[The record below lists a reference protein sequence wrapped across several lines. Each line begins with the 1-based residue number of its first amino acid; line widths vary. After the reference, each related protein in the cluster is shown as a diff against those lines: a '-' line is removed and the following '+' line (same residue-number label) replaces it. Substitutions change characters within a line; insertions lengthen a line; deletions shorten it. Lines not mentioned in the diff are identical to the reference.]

1 MIHTINV
8 EHLSK
13 EFKTPQK
20 KEGIWGSLSSLFQ
33 KQYTIY
39 KAVDDV
45 SFSIEKGELVGML
58 GSNGAGKTTTLKIL
72 SGLLHPTK
80 GTATVLGHTP
90 WERHNDFRR
99 RFSIVMGQRN
109 QLWWDLPAM
118 DSYLLNKEIYR
129 IPTNRYKELVKK
141 LSERLEIDSK
151 LSIQLRRLS
160 LGERMKCE
168 LIGALLHEPE
178 VVYLD
183 EPTIG
188 LDVVAQHSLREF
200 VKEYNKEHDST
211 IILTSH
217 YMEDIVSLCK
227 RVIILDKGKIFYDG
241 NLEKLS
247 SSVGNDKIVTLH
259 FKEEISSEM
268 EASLSPQFEKISST
282 TLKARISKQEAPNI
296 VSSVLQ
302 SYPIDDINLEEV
314 PIEEVIREIFQK
326 K

>member
-1 MIHTINV
+1 MQKTISV
-8 EHLSK
+8 ENLTK

-20 KEGIWGSLSSLFQ
+20 KEGIVGSLSSIFN
-33 KQYTIY
+33 KQYTTY

-45 SFSIEKGELVGML
+45 SFSIGNGELVGML

-72 SGLLHPTK
+72 SGLLHPTS
-80 GTATVLGHTP
+80 GSVSVLGYTP
-90 WERHNDFRR
+90 WERNNDFRR

-118 DSYLLNKEIYR
+118 DSYLLHKEIYR
-129 IPTNRYKELVKK
+129 IPSDRYHQLIKQ
-141 LSERLEIDSK
+141 LSERLDITSK

-200 VKEYNKEHDST
+200 VKEYNKEHNST

-227 RVIILDKGKIFYDG
+227 RVIILDNGKIFYDG
-241 NLEKLS
+241 SLEKLS
-247 SSVGNDKIVTLH
+247 ASVGSDKILTLH
-259 FKEEISSEM
+259 FKEAISQEIENT
-268 EASLSPQFEKISST
+268 LSPMFQKVSDTS
-282 TLKARISKQEAPNI
+282 LKARITKQEAPSL
-296 VSSVLQ
+296 VSNVLQ
-302 SYPIDDINLEEV
+302 SYPIDDITLEEV
-314 PIEEVIREIFQK
+314 PIEEIIRDIFQK

>member
-1 MIHTINV
+1 MQKTITV
-8 EHLSK
+8 ENLTK

-20 KEGIWGSLSSLFQ
+20 KEGIVGSLSSIFN
-33 KQYTIY
+33 KQYTTY

-45 SFSIEKGELVGML
+45 SFSIGNGELVGML

-72 SGLLHPTK
+72 SGLLHPTT
-80 GTATVLGHTP
+80 GSVSVLGYTP
-90 WERHNDFRR
+90 WERNNDFRR

-118 DSYLLNKEIYR
+118 DSYLLHKEIYR
-129 IPTNRYKELVKK
+129 IPSDRYHQLIKQ
-141 LSERLEIDSK
+141 LSERLDITSK

-200 VKEYNKEHDST
+200 VKEYNKEHNST

-227 RVIILDKGKIFYDG
+227 RVIILDNGKIFYDG
-241 NLEKLS
+241 SLEKLS
-247 SSVGNDKIVTLH
+247 SSVGSDKILTLH
-259 FKEEISSEM
+259 FKEAISQEIENK
-268 EASLSPQFEKISST
+268 LSPMFQKVSDTS
-282 TLKARISKQEAPNI
+282 LKARITKQEAPSL
-296 VSSVLQ
+296 VSNVLQ
-302 SYPIDDINLEEV
+302 SYPIDDITLEEV
-314 PIEEVIREIFQK
+314 PIEEIIRDIFQK

>member
-1 MIHTINV
+1 MNKAIIVDSLT
-8 EHLSK
+8 K
-13 EFKTPQK
+13 EFKTSQK
-20 KEGIWGSLSSLFQ
+20 EEGIVGSIKSIFNKKYQL
-33 KQYTIY
+33 Y
-39 KAVDDV
+39 KAVDSV
-45 SFSIEKGELVGML
+45 SFSIEKGELLGML

-72 SGLLHPTK
+72 SGLLHPTS
-80 GTATVLGHTP
+80 GTASVLGYTP
-90 WERHNDFRR
+90 WERNNEFRR
-99 RFSIVMGQRN
+99 QFSIVMGQRN

-129 IPTNRYKELVKK
+129 IPTNRYKELIKN
-141 LSERLEIDSK
+141 LSERLEISSK
-151 LSIQLRRLS
+151 LFVQLRRLS

-168 LIGALLHEPE
+168 LIGALLHEPA

-200 VKEYNKEHDST
+200 IREYNYEYQST

-227 RVIILDKGKIFYDG
+227 RVIILDNGKVFYDG
-241 NLEKLS
+241 SLEQLTS
-247 SSVGNDKIVTLH
+247 TVGNDKIVKVH
-259 FKEEISSEM
+259 FKEAITEEMALRLKPTFTIESET
-268 EASLSPQFEKISST
+268 SV
-282 TLKARISKQEAPNI
+282 KARISKNEAPKV
-296 VSSVLQ
+296 VSDVLQ
-302 SYPIDDINLEEV
+302 SFQIEDISLEEV

>member
-8 EHLSK
+8 ENLSK

-20 KEGIWGSLSSLFQ
+20 KEGIWGSLSSLLQ
-33 KQYTIY
+33 KQYSIY

-80 GTATVLGHTP
+80 GTATVLGHIP

-200 VKEYNKEHDST
+200 VKEYNKENDST

-241 NLEKLS
+241 SLEKLS

>member
-20 KEGIWGSLSSLFQ
+20 KEGIWGSLSSLLQ
-33 KQYTIY
+33 KQYSIY

-80 GTATVLGHTP
+80 GTATVLGHIP

-200 VKEYNKEHDST
+200 VKEYNKENDST

-241 NLEKLS
+241 SLEKLS

>member
-1 MIHTINV
+1 MHKTITVDN
-8 EHLSK
+8 LSK

-20 KEGIWGSLSSLFQ
+20 KEGIIGSLSSIFN
-33 KQYTIY
+33 KQFTIY
-39 KAVDDV
+39 KAVDNV

-72 SGLLHPTK
+72 SGLLHPTS
-80 GTATVLGHTP
+80 GSVSVLGYTP
-90 WERHNDFRR
+90 WERNNDFRR

-118 DSYLLNKEIYR
+118 DSYLLHKEIYR
-129 IPTNRYKELVKK
+129 IPSDRYHQLIKQ
-141 LSERLEIDSK
+141 LSERLEITSK

-200 VKEYNKEHDST
+200 VKEYNREHNST

-227 RVIILDKGKIFYDG
+227 RVIILDNGKIFYDG
-241 NLEKLS
+241 SLEKLS
-247 SSVGNDKIVTLH
+247 STVGSDKILTLH
-259 FKEEISSEM
+259 FKEAITQEIENN
-268 EASLSPQFEKISST
+268 LSPMFQKVSDTS
-282 TLKARISKQEAPNI
+282 LKARITKQEAPSL
-296 VSSVLQ
+296 VSNVLQ
-302 SYPIDDINLEEV
+302 SYPIDDITLEEV
-314 PIEEVIREIFQK
+314 PIEEIIRDIFQK

>member
-1 MIHTINV
+1 MHTINV

>member
-1 MIHTINV
+1 MLYTINV

-20 KEGIWGSLSSLFQ
+20 KEGIMGSLSSLFH
-33 KQYTIY
+33 KQYTVY
-39 KAVDDV
+39 KAVDDI
-45 SFSIEKGELVGML
+45 SFHIEKGELVGML

-72 SGLLHPTK
+72 SGLLHPTN
-80 GTATVLGHTP
+80 GTATVLGHIP
-90 WERHNDFRR
+90 WERQNDFRR

-118 DSYLLNKEIYR
+118 DSYLLHKEIYR
-129 IPTNRYKELVKK
+129 IPTNRYNELVKK

-227 RVIILDKGKIFYDG
+227 RVIILDNGKIFYDG
-241 NLEKLS
+241 SLEKLS
-247 SSVGNDKIVTLH
+247 SSVGNDKIITLH
-259 FKEEISSEM
+259 FKEEISPEM
-268 EASLSPQFEKISST
+268 ISTLSPKFEKISST
-282 TLKARISKQEAPNI
+282 TLKARISKQEAPDI
-296 VSSVLQ
+296 VSNVLQ
-302 SYPIDDINLEEV
+302 SFSIDDINLEEV
-314 PIEEVIREIFQK
+314 PIEEVIRDIFQK